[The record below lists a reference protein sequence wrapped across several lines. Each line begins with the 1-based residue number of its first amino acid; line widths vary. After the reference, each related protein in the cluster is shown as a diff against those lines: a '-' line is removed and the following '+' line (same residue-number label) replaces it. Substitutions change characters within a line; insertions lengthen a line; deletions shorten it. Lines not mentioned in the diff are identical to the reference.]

1 VLPPASV
8 VWLRISL
15 LVCDRCSTPPPLYHI
30 GCAYK
35 NETRSTYPFAGDE
48 RWQSV
53 EPGIQALS
61 SSTTLPHTP
70 RLIPG
75 HTLPGVPPSVDPS
88 TSGSIRAEIRC
99 PTVQSVQPHS
109 RDGARTIPK
118 STEPHPFKGPR
129 PCLRFQTSPRQ
140 PRVDNP
146 SARWAAG
153 EQRAGGEARLRYIEP
168 TANASYPPS
177 PTFCATFPVEGHG
190 ALFGL
195 DSMRWL
201 RVGCGACAWLH

>member
-1 VLPPASV
+1 MAERRARNTGSIVIHYPPAYTTAHP
-8 VWLRISL
+8 W
-15 LVCDRCSTPPPLYHI
+15 TYT
-30 GCAYK
+30 
-35 NETRSTYPFAGDE
+35 TRGS
-48 RWQSV
+48 
-53 EPGIQALS
+53 
-61 SSTTLPHTP
+61 
-70 RLIPG
+70 
-75 HTLPGVPPSVDPS
+75 PSVDPS